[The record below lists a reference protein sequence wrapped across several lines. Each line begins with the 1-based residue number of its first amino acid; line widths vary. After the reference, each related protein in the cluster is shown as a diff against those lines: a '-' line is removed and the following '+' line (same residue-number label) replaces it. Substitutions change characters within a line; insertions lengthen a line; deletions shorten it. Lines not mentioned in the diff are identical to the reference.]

1 MFQLP
6 RRAVY
11 QPPALLEYSGTG
23 TLGFAVSPSTTV
35 EFTTTGILA
44 AQSTP
49 GAAPAFTGSG
59 TVGAAAVAGVSFN
72 DSFTRASLGSNWTVG
87 ADAPVIASNQVRAGT
102 TGPNSATT
110 YYPALWATTHTTDGQ
125 ESVIVLVAP
134 ASDSDL
140 SLGGGVI
147 VRGNAAT
154 LDRVELIATATSM
167 TIYTVIGGT
176 RTQRA
181 TASVTV
187 NNLVTIR
194 LSAVDNVYR
203 GYLGGS
209 ATTPSVTWTD
219 GGGLIPIDSTTRRT
233 GIVAVSAKDSGG
245 AATYGWEL
253 DDWIGRNI

>member
-1 MFQLP
+1 M
-6 RRAVY
+6 VY
-11 QPPALLEYSGTG
+11 EPAAQPAASTDFVGGGSLV
-23 TLGFAVSPSTTV
+23 FAAAPSTAV
-35 EFTTTGILA
+35 EFTASAALATPSVPSTAAAFTSGGALA
-44 AQSTP
+44 AD
-49 GAAPAFTGSG
+49 
-59 TVGAAAVAGVSFN
+59 AVAGIAFN
-72 DSFTRASLGSNWTVG
+72 DSFTRVNLGANWAVS
-87 ADAPVIASNQVRAGT
+87 AHPPVIASNQVRAGT
-102 TGPNSATT
+102 TGANSETT
-110 YYPALWATTHTTDGQ
+110 YYPAQWASPLTTDGQ
-125 ESVIVLVAP
+125 ETSIVLVAP
-134 ASDSDL
+134 ASDADL
-140 SLGGGVI
+140 TLGGGLI
-147 VRGNAAT
+147 VRGNT
-154 LDRVELIATATSM
+154 STFDRVELIATATSM

-219 GGGLIPIDSTTRRT
+219 SGGLIPVDSSTRRT
-233 GIVAVSAKDSGG
+233 GIVAVSAKDGGG